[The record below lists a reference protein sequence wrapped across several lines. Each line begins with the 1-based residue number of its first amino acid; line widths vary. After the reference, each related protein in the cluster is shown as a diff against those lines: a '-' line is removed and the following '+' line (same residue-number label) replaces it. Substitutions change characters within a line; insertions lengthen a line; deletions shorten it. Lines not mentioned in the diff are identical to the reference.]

1 MAERDPE
8 LLKKLR
14 QKIKSKSNIRKP
26 RETVQENKSEE
37 VRENVVPDLSTPDL
51 SNINIRDM
59 MNKINSN
66 KKMKKKVKNMAKK
79 MTQRGGSNSN
89 DLSNIDFGKFIEFM
103 GNSGIMNQF
112 KEIVENSHLQEE
124 KVYVSDEELSE
135 NEDEI
140 DKDEIESDSESECDN
155 DTNEKVII

>member
-1 MAERDPE
+1 
-8 LLKKLR
+8 
-14 QKIKSKSNIRKP
+14 
-26 RETVQENKSEE
+26 
-37 VRENVVPDLSTPDL
+37 
-51 SNINIRDM
+51 
-59 MNKINSN
+59 
-66 KKMKKKVKNMAKK
+66 
-79 MTQRGGSNSN
+79 
-89 DLSNIDFGKFIEFM
+89 M

>member
-14 QKIKSKSNIRKP
+14 QKIRSKSNSRKT

-37 VRENVVPDLSTPDL
+37 VRENIVSESSTPDL
-51 SNINIRDM
+51 NNINIRDM
-59 MNKINSN
+59 MNKINSD
-66 KKMKKKVKNMAKK
+66 KKMKKRVKNMAKK
-79 MTQRGGSNSN
+79 MTQKGGANSN

-112 KEIVENSHLQEE
+112 KEIVENSQLQEE
-124 KVYVSDEELSE
+124 RIYVSDEELTEDE
-135 NEDEI
+135 NEI
-140 DKDEIESDSESECDN
+140 DKNEIESDSDNESDM
-155 DTNEKVII
+155 NEKVII